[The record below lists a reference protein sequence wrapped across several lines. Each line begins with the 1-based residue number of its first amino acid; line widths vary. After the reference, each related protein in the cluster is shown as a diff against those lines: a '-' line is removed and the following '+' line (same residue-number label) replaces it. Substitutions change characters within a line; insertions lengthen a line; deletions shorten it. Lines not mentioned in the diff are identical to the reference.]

1 MAWTAPRDWTAISGG
16 IVTAASL
23 NTDVRDNLGVLS
35 THTHTGGD
43 VGQGAST
50 MTGLTLTALGTL
62 TFADSGAPT
71 SAGELKR
78 HGNDLKF
85 YGTSAVNLTAADQA
99 AGTASL
105 RTLSTSSTTAAAG
118 NHTHVPAV
126 QDSGYTEHVSTLISD
141 TVETDIASDT
151 ATPGATGRAW
161 VIIGS
166 VETPP
171 NNTDTYTAKLYFDAT
186 LLLTR
191 AGLVGLAGSSR
202 LYVMQ
207 SFQASPTAASHTVKI
222 TIQRTAGSGS
232 DVIKSTIAFT
242 ELSA

>member
-35 THTHTGGD
+35 THAHTGGD

-85 YGTSAVNLTAADQA
+85 YGSSAVNLTAADQA

-105 RTLSTSSTTAAAG
+105 RTLSTTSTTAAAG
-118 NHTHVPAV
+118 DHTHVPASQATGLSDGYQTSGTRDNDDEV
-126 QDSGYTEHVSTLISD
+126 DNDSL
-141 TVETDIASDT
+141 AM
-151 ATPGATGRAW
+151 TPGAAGRAW
-161 VIIGS
+161 VVTAS
-166 VETPP
+166 VRPTALAT
-171 NNTDTYTAKLYFDAT
+171 NDYTYRLYYDTT
-186 LLLTR
+186 LLQTISP
-191 AGLVGLAGSSR
+191 ASAAAER
-202 LYVMQ
+202 LWVL
-207 SFQASPTAASHTVKI
+207 SGFVASPTVAEHTVKVSS
-222 TIQRTAGSGS
+222 QRTSGGSS
-232 DVIKSTIAFT
+232 FYIMST
-242 ELSA
+242 LSIREVSA